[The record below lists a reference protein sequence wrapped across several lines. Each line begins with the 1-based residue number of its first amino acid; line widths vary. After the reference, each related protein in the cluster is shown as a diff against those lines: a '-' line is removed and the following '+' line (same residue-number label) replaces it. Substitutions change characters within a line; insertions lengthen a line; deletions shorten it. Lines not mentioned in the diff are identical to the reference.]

1 MFGSCLSFVLFFFL
15 SFLLLCFSSLILCV
29 CVCVCV
35 CVCMRA
41 CVLFLSVQ
49 KMKELTM
56 TRREYCR
63 EKLSG
68 NTFGK
73 HFTNRSEINV
83 IDKLS
88 NG

>member
-1 MFGSCLSFVLFFFL
+1 
-15 SFLLLCFSSLILCV
+15 
-29 CVCVCV
+29 
-35 CVCMRA
+35 MRA
-41 CVLFLSVQ
+41 CVRACVRVCCLFLSVQ
-49 KMKELTM
+49 KMKELKM

-73 HFTNRSEINV
+73 RFTDRSEINV
-83 IDKLS
+83 IDKLN